1 MAEVRILK
9 RKTLRQPKFDAAQ
22 AQCNEDG
29 AVLVWTILAE
39 KRGHMVPIGR
49 ALETDYGEILFQTT
63 VPAGSRIMLVHA
75 NTWHGY
81 QDTEGEG
88 HGVR

>member
-1 MAEVRILK
+1 
-9 RKTLRQPKFDAAQ
+9 
-22 AQCNEDG
+22 
-29 AVLVWTILAE
+29 
-39 KRGHMVPIGR
+39 MVPVGR

-75 NTWHGY
+75 NTWSGY

-88 HGVR
+88 HGV